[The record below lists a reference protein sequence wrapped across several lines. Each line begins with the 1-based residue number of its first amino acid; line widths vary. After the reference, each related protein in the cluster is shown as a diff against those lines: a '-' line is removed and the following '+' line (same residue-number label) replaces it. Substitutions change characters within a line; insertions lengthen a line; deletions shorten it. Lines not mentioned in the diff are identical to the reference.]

1 MGWFGALKLVPWSEV
16 IEAAPGL
23 VRGARRIFAQT
34 QDEPAAPTTAEP
46 PPAAAV
52 VDPTEALRAQLQQ
65 LEAQVQA
72 LSTQQQAAAG
82 LLESLTEHNARLV
95 EAVQM
100 LRLRQRWLVGA
111 VAALT
116 LALALVAALALR
128 A

>member
-34 QDEPAAPTTAEP
+34 QDEPAATAAEP
-46 PPAAAV
+46 PPAAE
-52 VDPTEALRAQLQQ
+52 DPTEALRAQLQQ

-72 LSTQQQAAAG
+72 LTTQQQATAG

-100 LRLRQRWLVGA
+100 LRLRQRWLGGA
-111 VAALT
+111 VAVLA

>member
-1 MGWFGALKLVPWSEV
+1 MGWLGALKLVPWSEV

-34 QDEPAAPTTAEP
+34 QDEPATAAEP
-46 PPAAAV
+46 PPAVAD

-72 LSTQQQAAAG
+72 LATQQQATAG

-100 LRLRQRWLVGA
+100 LRLRQRWLSGA
-111 VAALT
+111 VAV

-128 A
+128 G

>member
-34 QDEPAAPTTAEP
+34 QDEPAATTAEP
-46 PPAAAV
+46 PPAAAA

-100 LRLRQRWLVGA
+100 LRLRQRWLGGA
-111 VAALT
+111 VAALA
-116 LALALVAALALR
+116 LALVLVAALALR
-128 A
+128 T

>member
-34 QDEPAAPTTAEP
+34 QDEPAANAAEP
-46 PPAAAV
+46 SPAAAA

-100 LRLRQRWLVGA
+100 LRLRQRWLGGA
-111 VAALT
+111 VAALA
-116 LALALVAALALR
+116 LALALVTALALR

>member
-34 QDEPAAPTTAEP
+34 QDEPAATAVEP
-46 PPAAAV
+46 PPAAA

-72 LSTQQQAAAG
+72 LTAQQQATAG

-100 LRLRQRWLVGA
+100 LRLRQRWLGGA
-111 VAALT
+111 VAALA

>member
-34 QDEPAAPTTAEP
+34 QDEPAATAAEP
-46 PPAAAV
+46 PPAAA

-72 LSTQQQAAAG
+72 LTTQQQATAG

-95 EAVQM
+95 EAVQL
-100 LRLRQRWLVGA
+100 LRLRQRWLGGA
-111 VAALT
+111 VAVLA
-116 LALALVAALALR
+116 LALALVVALALR